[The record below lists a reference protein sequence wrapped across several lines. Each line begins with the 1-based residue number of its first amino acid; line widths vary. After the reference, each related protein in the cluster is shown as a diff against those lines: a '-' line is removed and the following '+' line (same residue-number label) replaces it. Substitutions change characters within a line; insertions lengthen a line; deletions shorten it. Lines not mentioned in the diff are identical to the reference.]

1 MAQTQRNRK
10 TAQEN
15 MDDVKSI
22 SETKVEPLVAEE
34 PKELNMEQKVT
45 VRSIA
50 NWTTGFQRIETN
62 GDVTIPANGT
72 ARLSRS
78 EIISQV
84 QNGNRLFL
92 GTDDRGSH
100 ATLYIEDKQTR
111 EEVDFDNESEGI
123 IQSVLTD
130 ESVKKLFAI
139 KNKRE
144 FDNTLHSLVVTRAEK
159 YTIIELIK
167 KNKFNDFE
175 KIRTVES
182 YTGISC

>member
-1 MAQTQRNRK
+1 M
-10 TAQEN
+10 
-15 MDDVKSI
+15 
-22 SETKVEPLVAEE
+22 
-34 PKELNMEQKVT
+34 
-45 VRSIA
+45 
-50 NWTTGFQRIETN
+50 
-62 GDVTIPANGT
+62 
-72 ARLSRS
+72 
-78 EIISQV
+78 
-84 QNGNRLFL
+84 FL

-100 ATLYIEDKQTR
+100 ATLYIEDKPTR

>member
-1 MAQTQRNRK
+1 MAQTQRTRK
-10 TAQEN
+10 TAQT
-15 MDDVKSI
+15 DVDTTEI
-22 SETKVEPLVAEE
+22 VDKVQPVAEE

-72 ARLSRS
+72 VRLTRS

-92 GTDDRGSH
+92 GMDDRGSH
-100 ATLYIEDKQTR
+100 ATLYIEDKDTR

-123 IQSVLTD
+123 SQYVLTD
-130 ESVKKLFAI
+130 SSVKDLFAI
-139 KNKRE
+139 KNKKE
-144 FDNTLHSLVVTRAEK
+144 FENTLHTFVVTRAEK
-159 YTIIELIK
+159 YAVIELIK

-182 YTGISC
+182 YTGITC

>member
-22 SETKVEPLVAEE
+22 SETKIEPLVAEE

-78 EIISQV
+78 EIISLRFATAPLSGSNQKLAATATIASAATSATAE
-84 QNGNRLFL
+84 QN
-92 GTDDRGSH
+92 
-100 ATLYIEDKQTR
+100 
-111 EEVDFDNESEGI
+111 DNP
-123 IQSVLTD
+123 
-130 ESVKKLFAI
+130 
-139 KNKRE
+139 
-144 FDNTLHSLVVTRAEK
+144 
-159 YTIIELIK
+159 
-167 KNKFNDFE
+167 
-175 KIRTVES
+175 
-182 YTGISC
+182 